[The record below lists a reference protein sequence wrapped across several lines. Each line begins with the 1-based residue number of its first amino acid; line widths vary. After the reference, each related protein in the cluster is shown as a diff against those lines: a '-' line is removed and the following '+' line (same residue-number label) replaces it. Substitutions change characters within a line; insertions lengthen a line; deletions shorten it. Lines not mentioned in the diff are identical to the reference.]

1 MNKMTQKDRILRHLR
16 DYGHITSWE
25 SFVEYG
31 ITRLSAIIYNL
42 KHLDGFEFDE
52 EWQTRTNRYGEKT
65 SFKKYILKERDM

>member
-1 MNKMTQKDRILRHLR
+1 MNKMTQKDRVLRHLR

-52 EWQTRTNRYGEKT
+52 KRQTRINRYGEKT
-65 SFKKYILKERDM
+65 SFKVYILKERNM